1 LSIKLKNIKKLK
13 NTLKISIITV
23 TKNSERF
30 LQKTIDS
37 LSKQTYQNFEHIVI
51 DGASTDRTLDI
62 IKKNSN
68 KITKWISEPDQ
79 GLYHAMNKGLS
90 FCNGE
95 IVGILNSDDVY
106 FSDALSIVNEYF
118 IKNEI
123 DFLFG
128 SVFKHK
134 LMHGFYPKKIHW
146 TFGFYTAH
154 SVGFFIK
161 KLSQDKIGFYNTKY
175 KWSADYDIFYKMIVK
190 HKMKGMA
197 TKKNEVLGNFRPGG
211 LSSSIRYID
220 FLKEN
225 NQIRLDNGQNKIVVF
240 IIFFLRLLRN
250 FKKLFK

>member
-1 LSIKLKNIKKLK
+1 MKNIF
-13 NTLKISIITV
+13 KISIITV
-23 TKNSERF
+23 TKNSEKF

-37 LSKQTYQNFEHIVI
+37 LSKQTYRNFEHIVI
-51 DGASTDRTLDI
+51 DGASTDQTLDI

-68 KITKWISEPDQ
+68 KISKWISEPDQ
-79 GLYHAMNKGLS
+79 GLYYAMNKGLS
-90 FCNGE
+90 LCTGE

-106 FSDALSIVNEYF
+106 FPNTLSIVNKYF

-134 LMHGFYPKKIHW
+134 LMHGFHPQKILW

-154 SVGFFIK
+154 SVGFFVK
-161 KLSQDKIGFYNTKY
+161 KTSQDKIGFYNTKY

-197 TKKNEVLGNFRPGG
+197 TKKDEVFGNFRLGG
-211 LSSSIRYID
+211 LSSSIKYID

-225 NQIRLDNGQNKIVVF
+225 NQIRIDNGQNKIVVYAV
-240 IIFFLRLLRN
+240 FFLRIIRN
-250 FKKLFK
+250 FKRLFR

>member
-1 LSIKLKNIKKLK
+1 LKNIF
-13 NTLKISIITV
+13 KISIITV
-23 TKNSERF
+23 TKNSEKF

-37 LSKQTYQNFEHIVI
+37 LSKQTYRNFEHIVI
-51 DGASTDRTLDI
+51 DGASTDQTLDI

-68 KITKWISEPDQ
+68 KISKWISEPDQ
-79 GLYHAMNKGLS
+79 GLYYAMNKGLS
-90 FCNGE
+90 LCTGE

-106 FSDALSIVNEYF
+106 FPNTLSIVNKYF

-134 LMHGFYPKKIHW
+134 LMHGFHPQKILW

-154 SVGFFIK
+154 SVGFFVK
-161 KLSQDKIGFYNTKY
+161 KTSQDKIGFYNTKY

-197 TKKNEVLGNFRPGG
+197 TKKDEVFGNFRLGG
-211 LSSSIRYID
+211 LSSSIKYID

-225 NQIRLDNGQNKIVVF
+225 NQIRLDNGQNKIFVF
-240 IIFFLRLLRN
+240 AIFFLRIICN
-250 FKKLFK
+250 FKRLF

>member
-1 LSIKLKNIKKLK
+1 MKNRF
-13 NTLKISIITV
+13 KISIITV
-23 TKNSERF
+23 TKNSEKF
-30 LQKTIDS
+30 LQETIDS
-37 LSKQTYQNFEHIVI
+37 LSKQNYQNFEHIVI
-51 DGASTDRTLDI
+51 DGASTDLTLDI
-62 IKKNSN
+62 IKKNSS

-79 GLYHAMNKGLS
+79 GLYDAMNKGLS
-90 FCNGE
+90 LCTGE
-95 IVGILNSDDVY
+95 IIGILNSDDVY
-106 FSDALSIVNEYF
+106 FKDALSIVNKYF
-118 IKNEI
+118 SKNEI

-134 LMHGFYPKKIHW
+134 LMHGFYPKKIPW

-161 KLSQDKIGFYNTKY
+161 KTSQDKIGLYNTKY

-197 TKKNEVLGNFRPGG
+197 TKKNEILGNFRLGG

-225 NQIRLDNGQNKIVVF
+225 NQIRVDNGQNKIVVF
-240 IIFFLRLLRN
+240 AIFFLRLIRN
-250 FKKLFK
+250 FKRLFR

>member
-1 LSIKLKNIKKLK
+1 MKNRF
-13 NTLKISIITV
+13 KISIITV

-37 LSKQTYQNFEHIVI
+37 LSKQTYQNFEHIII
-51 DGASTDRTLDI
+51 DGASTDLTLDI
-62 IKKNSN
+62 IKKNSKN
-68 KITKWISEPDQ
+68 ITKWISEPDQ

-90 FCNGE
+90 LCTGE
-95 IVGILNSDDVY
+95 IVGILNSDDFY
-106 FSDALSIVNEYF
+106 FPDTLSIVNKYF
-118 IKNEI
+118 STKEI

-128 SVFKHK
+128 SVIKHK
-134 LMHGFYPKKIHW
+134 LMHGFYPEKIHW

-161 KLSQDKIGFYNTKY
+161 KSCQDKIGPYNTKY

-190 HKMKGMA
+190 YKMKGMA
-197 TKKNEVLGNFRPGG
+197 TKKNEVFGNFRPGG
-211 LSSSIRYID
+211 LSSSIKYID

-240 IIFFLRLLRN
+240 TIFFLRLLRN
-250 FKKLFK
+250 FKRLFK